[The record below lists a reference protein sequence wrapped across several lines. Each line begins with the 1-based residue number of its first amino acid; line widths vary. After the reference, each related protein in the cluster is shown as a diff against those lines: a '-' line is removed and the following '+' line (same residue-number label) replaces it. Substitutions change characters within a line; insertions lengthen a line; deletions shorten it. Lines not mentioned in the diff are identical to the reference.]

1 MAAADGADPELLH
14 RLSRKPLWSA
24 LLRDFLIVAT
34 DGICEANEPGLR
46 LAAAV
51 YATIVAA
58 NAANPASAAAF
69 GVQPRSRRSELE
81 GRLVNF
87 HQPHWLQSAAQ
98 RQLRISSAGMA
109 STDSIPL
116 ALKRMDVDELV
127 KAIGTK
133 SMARLYHSYLDV
145 NRALFRHVRHAS
157 TRIFNDSQSDL
168 KNLTILYE
176 TGVMKHHP
184 LESDIYKYLSG
195 LGTST
200 YVSHLLSQTPI
211 VVTGFTRT
219 ATSFR
224 NNVKRIPSDHQWRLC
239 AMTFV
244 CLGGF
249 PDLVFTGGLGVSAN
263 GKAPIPNH
271 LELSKDSQASY
282 TFECAILEGA
292 RALQMVK
299 DGTALRDQANVRPV
313 FPDWCCVQTL
323 QASDYVTLV
332 RMAYKFGHAER
343 QLNSTSMLYHV
354 CGEPPNAFT
363 HIPPFPP
370 SLAAEHNEY
379 LSGRFCDPPPLSLW
393 PKGGQYPKWPKHAL
407 SAAAVNQ
414 WWKRA
419 RVDPET
425 YHRMWDGGAFDEQQQ
440 QQLRAAKGAK
450 SKRKRQAG
458 Q

>member
-1 MAAADGADPELLH
+1 MGRRILALLCIHEYGRNVLQTLTEDATNAKLRDVLKDACFMSTMPLWLDTSGQEIVPNLIAHETLLKADDIHDIDHRYHASESVLFLSPAELAMAAADGADPELLH

-87 HQPHWLQSAAQ
+87 HQPHWLQSPAQ

-249 PDLVFTGGLGVSAN
+249 PDLVFPVALVALVTDCSL
-263 GKAPIPNH
+263 
-271 LELSKDSQASY
+271 
-282 TFECAILEGA
+282 
-292 RALQMVK
+292 RAA
-299 DGTALRDQANVRPV
+299 ALCTV
-313 FPDWCCVQTL
+313 L
-323 QASDYVTLV
+323 YV
-332 RMAYKFGHAER
+332 
-343 QLNSTSMLYHV
+343 
-354 CGEPPNAFT
+354 
-363 HIPPFPP
+363 
-370 SLAAEHNEY
+370 
-379 LSGRFCDPPPLSLW
+379 GRFLLYCRESS
-393 PKGGQYPKWPKHAL
+393 YE
-407 SAAAVNQ
+407 
-414 WWKRA
+414 KRA
-419 RVDPET
+419 RCVT
-425 YHRMWDGGAFDEQQQ
+425 V
-440 QQLRAAKGAK
+440 
-450 SKRKRQAG
+450 S
-458 Q
+458 